1 MSSDLREI
9 EAAVAEARSKGTS
22 RGIKFEQS
30 FEIAVNFRKKEMDV
44 SKPENRINQDIV
56 MPHMLYPPAKI
67 CAFGD
72 GEFANSATAAGVER
86 VISKEEITKIGGEK
100 KQRKSLA
107 KEYDFF
113 IASTDS
119 MPLVGRYLGQ
129 VLGSRGKMP
138 KPFPPQADL
147 SSVVAQYR
155 KTVRLRMRNTPTF
168 HVKVG
173 HERLTDRQIA
183 ENIQA
188 VLNFVES
195 KGHASKINSIKVK
208 TTMGPPVD
216 VPIWRQT
223 R

>member
-1 MSSDLREI
+1 MSTDI
-9 EAAVAEARSKGTS
+9 KDVEAIVAEARAKGTS

-30 FEIAVNFRKKEMDV
+30 FEIAVNFRKKEMDM
-44 SKPENRINQDIV
+44 SKPENRINQDLV
-56 MPHMLYPPAKI
+56 LPNALYPPAKI

-72 GEFANSATAAGVER
+72 GEFAKSASEAGAEQ
-86 VISKEEITKIGGEK
+86 VISKEEISKIGAEK
-100 KQRKSLA
+100 KQRKALA
-107 KEYDFF
+107 KSYDFF
-113 IASTDS
+113 IAATDT

-147 SSVVAQYR
+147 SPIVNQYR
-155 KTVRLRMRNTPTF
+155 KTIRLKMRNTPTF
-168 HVKVG
+168 HAKVG
-173 HERLTDRQIA
+173 HEKLTDRQIA
-183 ENIQA
+183 ENIMA

-195 KGHASKINSIKVK
+195 KGYASKVSSVKLK

-216 VPIWRQT
+216 VPIWRQA